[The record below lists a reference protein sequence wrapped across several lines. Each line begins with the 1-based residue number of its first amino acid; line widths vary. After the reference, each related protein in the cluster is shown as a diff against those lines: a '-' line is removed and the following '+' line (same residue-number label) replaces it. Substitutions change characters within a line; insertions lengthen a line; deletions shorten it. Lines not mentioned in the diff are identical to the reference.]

1 MTLTRFS
8 KFAVFVLVFNLLVI
22 VWGAYVRHT
31 GSGAG
36 CGSHWPLCNGEV
48 FPRSPR
54 LETIIEYSHRL
65 MSGLTLLFVIA
76 LVVFAF
82 RAFPKGHGSR
92 AGSVL
97 SLTFTIFSALIG
109 AGLVLF
115 GLVELNDSMA
125 RAVTLSAH
133 LINTM
138 LLLGALTLT
147 AWWGAGGKPVQ
158 MRGQG
163 AAGWLVAG
171 GSFAVLLVGMSGAVT
186 SLGDTLFPR
195 DSSAQ
200 VIQEGLSVTGH
211 FLIRLRLWHPFI
223 AVCAGMYLFFMA
235 AVLSDTSRNSTAHAL
250 LRLVVALVL
259 TQIGLGLISV
269 WLKAPTALALL
280 HLFLADLLWIATVL
294 AGAAVLSTQSRDA
307 RVVALE
313 GSQSTA

>member
-1 MTLTRFS
+1 MSLTRFS
-8 KFAVFVLVFNLLVI
+8 KFALGVLVFNLCVI
-22 VWGAYVRHT
+22 LWGAYVRHT

-48 FPRSPR
+48 FPRSPSM
-54 LETIIEYSHRL
+54 ETIIEYSHRL
-65 MSGLTLLFVIA
+65 TSGLALLLVIA

-82 RAFPKGHGSR
+82 RTFPKGHGSR
-92 AGSVL
+92 TGSLL
-97 SLTFTIFSALIG
+97 SVAFTVISALIG
-109 AGLVLF
+109 AGLVIF
-115 GLVELNDSMA
+115 GLVERDDSIA

-147 AWWGAGGKPVQ
+147 SWWGTGGKPMH

-171 GSFAVLLVGMSGAVT
+171 GAFAVLLVGMSGAVT

-195 DSSAQ
+195 DNSAQ

-223 AVCAGMYLFFMA
+223 AICAGMYLFFMT
-235 AVLSDTSRNSTAHAL
+235 AVLGDTRASRTAHIF

-269 WLKAPTALALL
+269 WLKAPTVLALL

-294 AGAAVLSTQSRDA
+294 AGAAVLSTQPLPTRSA
-307 RVVALE
+307 ALE
-313 GSQSTA
+313 GSQSAA